1 MRKVIMSAVC
11 GFAIIASS
19 SAAIAQHGGGGGGGG
34 GGGSGMGGGGSGGG
48 MGGYGGGMG
57 GGGGGGMGGY
67 GSGGGMGG
75 FNTNGSN
82 NGSQQSVDGRAN
94 SQGLNH
100 ASPTGIAN
108 ANFNSVLAGTS
119 STRSVTSGALAGL
132 TKGMT
137 LYSNGMAV
145 GTVRDIRTKGDGS
158 VSVALIKG
166 INGSMF
172 AVPASKLSLAGGTVS
187 TTARLNG
194 INGSRDLG
202 VAASNQAR
210 LNSQGLLHASPT
222 GISHA
227 NQHSVLASGSVAG
240 TALPGL
246 TTGLA
251 VQTATGSALGTV
263 SQVVT
268 GSDGSIR
275 LVIVTSSTGQTYR
288 LSPSSLSIS
297 GGVVTTTSG

>member
-1 MRKVIMSAVC
+1 
-11 GFAIIASS
+11 
-19 SAAIAQHGGGGGGGG
+19 
-34 GGGSGMGGGGSGGG
+34 MGGGGG
-48 MGGYGGGMG
+48 MGGYGGGGGMG
-57 GGGGGGMGGY
+57 GPGGSYGAGGGMGGY
-67 GSGGGMGG
+67 
-75 FNTNGSN
+75 NTNGSN
-82 NGSQQSVDGRAN
+82 NGSQHSVDGRAN

-108 ANFNSVLAGTS
+108 ANFNSVLAGTT
-119 STRSVTSGALAGL
+119 STRSVTSGALTGL

-145 GTVRDIRTKGDGS
+145 GTIRDIRTKSDGS
-158 VSVALIKG
+158 VAVALVKG
-166 INGSMF
+166 VNGSMF
-172 AVPASKLSLAGGTVS
+172 AVPANKLSLAGGTVS

-202 VAASNQAR
+202 VAASTQGR
-210 LNSQGLLHASPT
+210 LNSQGLQHASVT

-227 NQHSVLASGSVAG
+227 NQHSVLASGSVAS

-251 VQTATGSALGTV
+251 VQTTMGTALGTV

-297 GGVVTTTSG
+297 GGVLTTTAG